1 MATFSVIITGVR
13 VFSATQVSP
22 KQNYIAETLG
32 LQKKKKKKEKKTTKQ
47 IRQHGFSLDHNYYF
61 LICDCPIGCV
71 IFH

>member
-32 LQKKKKKKEKKTTKQ
+32 LQKKKKEKKQQNK
-47 IRQHGFSLDHNYYF
+47 LDNMVF
-61 LICDCPIGCV
+61 PLIITIISSFV
-71 IFH
+71 IVA

>member
-32 LQKKKKKKEKKTTKQ
+32 LQKKKRKKKKKNKT
-47 IRQHGFSLDHNYYF
+47 N
-61 LICDCPIGCV
+61 
-71 IFH
+71 

>member
-32 LQKKKKKKEKKTTKQ
+32 LQKKTKNKKTKTKQ
-47 IRQHGFSLDHNYYF
+47 IRQHRFPLDHNFYF
-61 LICDCPIGCV
+61 LNCDCCIGCV

>member
-32 LQKKKKKKEKKTTKQ
+32 LQKRKKKKEKKQQNK
-47 IRQHGFSLDHNYYF
+47 LDNMVF
-61 LICDCPIGCV
+61 PLIITIISSFV
-71 IFH
+71 IVP

>member
-1 MATFSVIITGVR
+1 MATFLVVITGVR

-32 LQKKKKKKEKKTTKQ
+32 LQKKTKNKKKTKK
-47 IRQHGFSLDHNYYF
+47 IRQHRFSLDQNYYF
-61 LICDCPIGCV
+61 LNCDCYIGCV

>member
-32 LQKKKKKKEKKTTKQ
+32 LQKKKEKRKKQQNK
-47 IRQHGFSLDHNYYF
+47 LDNMVF
-61 LICDCPIGCV
+61 PLIITIISSFV
-71 IFH
+71 IVA

>member
-32 LQKKKKKKEKKTTKQ
+32 LQKKKKKKKNNKT
-47 IRQHGFSLDHNYYF
+47 N
-61 LICDCPIGCV
+61 
-71 IFH
+71 

>member
-32 LQKKKKKKEKKTTKQ
+32 LQKKKEKRKKTTNK
-47 IRQHGFSLDHNYYF
+47 LDNMVF
-61 LICDCPIGCV
+61 PLIITIISSFV
-71 IFH
+71 IVALAALFFTN